1 MENSQSKFT
10 LKYFSLLIKILLF
23 SLLSQYTLANDDKIG
38 TVTEINGTIVAINE
52 ELEERD
58 LLIHD
63 PFFLNEEI
71 FVTEGSSATIQFND
85 STTVIMKEL
94 TSINVSEFE
103 NSKKNPKLKAE
114 LVKGKIII
122 ESGSIAKKDNG
133 EMIVGVTTSS
143 LGLRGTRVDIDLKP
157 SGKSNISLATDSFGN
172 VGAIEVSSDGQT
184 SNITSTE
191 QVLEISENNE
201 TTSREKTDEEKEEAK
216 SVGETLIKS
225 SKIDEEEITKQLQ
238 QKLEEGNLQ
247 DANNDGVVDESD
259 VEIAKEQITNEKK
272 QNIDFIVEN
281 SKDEN
286 TEFLS
291 DVINQSDE
299 KSTGEVIE
307 KIIENKDNLV
317 EGVVENLSDKDN
329 KFLTSSTSE
338 GAGLIKEKIFETI
351 VAKETDKSA
360 AILSKVM
367 AKADD
372 ATVASVINNITEKN
386 ANEDSKLSLKVMA
399 DFSEKNPEKLE
410 TLAQNNAD
418 QIEKLTISAVE
429 KAESSKEDAD
439 LIAKVVAVAS
449 DELVNKVVEEV
460 SKSSTDEKQ
469 TLSAQV
475 LKAIVDID
483 SDKIEIINDDVKD
496 TMIKQTIESAQNQQE
511 GTGIQASEDMTSIV
525 SDIIVNSNTETG
537 SKMIEELNN
546 TESESD
552 LSLQVISD
560 ISEKDTAKLNV
571 LSENNKEQ
579 IEKLTETA
587 IKNADASKESAQ
599 LIAKVV
605 ANASDELAN
614 KVVEEVSK
622 SSTDE
627 KQTLSAQVLKA
638 IVDTEPDKLEV
649 INEDVKDTMIKQT
662 IESAQNQQEGTGAEQ
677 NQDMTSIVSDIIV
690 NSNTETGSK
699 MIEELNNTESE
710 SDLSLQVISAISEK
724 DTTKLNTL
732 SENNKEQI
740 EKLTE
745 TAIKNADASKESAD
759 LIAKVVAVA
768 SDELANKVVEEVS
781 KNSTEENQTL
791 SAQVLKA
798 IVDTEPNKLD
808 IIEDDVKDTMIK
820 QTIESAQNQQ
830 EGTGIQASED
840 MTSIVS
846 DIIVNSNTETGSKM
860 IEELNNSSTNTDSD
874 LSLQVISAISEKDT
888 TKLNTLSEN
897 NKEQI
902 EKLTET
908 AIKNADASEE
918 NAQLIAKVV
927 ANASDELANKV
938 VEEVSKNSTDEN
950 QALSAKVMKSIVET
964 NPEKIETLS
973 DENKETI
980 ITQTIEAAKNQS
992 EGTSTD
998 EIDLTNT
1005 IAEIVTKSDTATAA
1019 KVLEKLDE
1027 ASTESDSKLSLSVV
1041 SNLTKQ
1047 ENYEEKME
1055 ILSVTSSV
1063 VEQSITKLVE
1073 KAVEN
1078 ASSEEDL
1085 EMVTNI
1091 VENSKGTIADKVI
1104 NSANKNEESKKKI
1117 TEVIVKVVE
1126 KNPEKAVE
1134 IIEKNKNTNTVL
1146 ETVKTKIEKGEA
1158 VSSED
1163 FEKVFDTNVSPN

>member
-1 MENSQSKFT
+1 MKESQSKFT
-10 LKYFSLLIKILLF
+10 LKYFNLLIKILLF
-23 SLLSQYTLANDDKIG
+23 SLLSEYTLANDDKIG
-38 TVTEINGTIVAINE
+38 TVTEINGTIVAIND

-122 ESGSIAKKDNG
+122 ESGSIAKKENG
-133 EMIVGVTTSS
+133 EMIFGVTTSS

-172 VGAIEVSSDGQT
+172 VGAIEVNLDGQT

-201 TTSREKTDEEKEEAK
+201 TTSRDKTDDEKEEAK
-216 SVGETLIKS
+216 TVGETLIKS
-225 SKIDEEEITKQLQ
+225 SIIDEEEITKQLQ
-238 QKLEEGNLQ
+238 QKLEDGNLQ

-259 VEIAKEQITNEKK
+259 VEVAKEQITNEKK

-307 KIIENKDNLV
+307 KIIKDKDNLI

-360 AILSKVM
+360 SILSKVM

-386 ANEDSKLSLKVMA
+386 ANADSKLSLKVMA

-410 TLAQNNAD
+410 MLAQNNTD

-429 KAESSKEDAD
+429 EAQSSQEDAD

-449 DELVNKVVEEV
+449 DELVNK
-460 SKSSTDEKQ
+460 
-469 TLSAQV
+469 
-475 LKAIVDID
+475 I
-483 SDKIEIINDDVKD
+483 
-496 TMIKQTIESAQNQQE
+496 
-511 GTGIQASEDMTSIV
+511 
-525 SDIIVNSNTETG
+525 
-537 SKMIEELNN
+537 
-546 TESESD
+546 
-552 LSLQVISD
+552 
-560 ISEKDTAKLNV
+560 
-571 LSENNKEQ
+571 
-579 IEKLTETA
+579 
-587 IKNADASKESAQ
+587 
-599 LIAKVV
+599 
-605 ANASDELAN
+605 
-614 KVVEEVSK
+614 
-622 SSTDE
+622 
-627 KQTLSAQVLKA
+627 
-638 IVDTEPDKLEV
+638 
-649 INEDVKDTMIKQT
+649 
-662 IESAQNQQEGTGAEQ
+662 
-677 NQDMTSIVSDIIV
+677 
-690 NSNTETGSK
+690 
-699 MIEELNNTESE
+699 
-710 SDLSLQVISAISEK
+710 
-724 DTTKLNTL
+724 
-732 SENNKEQI
+732 
-740 EKLTE
+740 
-745 TAIKNADASKESAD
+745 
-759 LIAKVVAVA
+759 
-768 SDELANKVVEEVS
+768 VEEVS
-781 KNSTEENQTL
+781 KNSNE
-791 SAQVLKA
+791 
-798 IVDTEPNKLD
+798 
-808 IIEDDVKDTMIK
+808 
-820 QTIESAQNQQ
+820 
-830 EGTGIQASED
+830 
-840 MTSIVS
+840 
-846 DIIVNSNTETGSKM
+846 
-860 IEELNNSSTNTDSD
+860 
-874 LSLQVISAISEKDT
+874 
-888 TKLNTLSEN
+888 
-897 NKEQI
+897 
-902 EKLTET
+902 
-908 AIKNADASEE
+908 
-918 NAQLIAKVV
+918 
-927 ANASDELANKV
+927 
-938 VEEVSKNSTDEN
+938 EN

-980 ITQTIEAAKNQS
+980 ITQTLEAAKNQA
-992 EGTSTD
+992 EGTFTD
-998 EIDLTNT
+998 EVDLTNT
-1005 IAEIVTKSDTATAA
+1005 IAEIVTKSDTGTAA
-1019 KVLEKLDE
+1019 KVLETLDE
-1027 ASTESDSKLSLSVV
+1027 ISNESESKLSLSVV

-1055 ILSVTSSV
+1055 ILSVTSSI

-1085 EMVTNI
+1085 ELVSDI

-1117 TEVIVKVVE
+1117 SEVIVKFVE

-1134 IIEKNKNTNTVL
+1134 IIEKNKNTNAVL
-1146 ETVKTKIEKGEA
+1146 ETVKNKIEKGEA
-1158 VSSED
+1158 VSTDD
-1163 FEKVFDTNVSPN
+1163 FEEVFDTNVSPN

>member
-1 MENSQSKFT
+1 MKNSQNNIT
-10 LKYFSLLIKILLF
+10 LKYFRYLIKILLI
-23 SLLSQYTLANDDKIG
+23 SLLSSYSLANDNKIG
-38 TVTEINGTIVAINE
+38 TVTEINGTIVAIND

-71 FVTEGSSATIQFND
+71 FVSEGSSATIQFSD

-103 NSKKNPKLKAE
+103 NSIKNPKLKAE

-133 EMIVGVTTSS
+133 EMIVKVTTSS
-143 LGLRGTRVDIDLKP
+143 LGLRGTRADIDLKP

-172 VGAIEVSSDGQT
+172 VGVIELNLNGQT

-201 TTSREKTDEEKEEAK
+201 TLLRDKTDNEKEEAK
-216 SVGETLIKS
+216 NVVETLINS
-225 SKIDEEEITKQLQ
+225 SKIDEEEINKQLQ
-238 QKLEEGNLQ
+238 QKLEDGNLQ
-247 DANNDGVVDESD
+247 DANNDGIVDQGD
-259 VEIAKEQITNEKK
+259 VEVTKEQIKNEKK

-291 DVINQSDE
+291 DLINQSDE
-299 KSTGEVIE
+299 KSTGEVME
-307 KIIENKDNLV
+307 KIIEDKDNLV
-317 EGVVENLSDKDN
+317 EGLVENLSDKDN

-338 GAGLIKEKIFETI
+338 GAGIIKEKIFETI

-367 AKADD
+367 AKSNDPTIAL
-372 ATVASVINNITEKN
+372 VINIVTEKN

-410 TLAQNNAD
+410 TLSQNNTD

-449 DELVNKVVEEV
+449 DDLVNKVVEEV
-460 SKSSTDEKQ
+460 SKNSTDENQ

-496 TMIKQTIESAQNQQE
+496 TMIKQTIESAQNQQD
-511 GTGIQASEDMTSIV
+511 GTGIQVSEDMTSIV
-525 SDIIVNSNTETG
+525 SDIIVNTDTETG
-537 SKMIEELNN
+537 SQMIEELNN
-546 TESESD
+546 TESESG

-560 ISEKDTAKLNV
+560 
-571 LSENNKEQ
+571 
-579 IEKLTETA
+579 
-587 IKNADASKESAQ
+587 
-599 LIAKVV
+599 
-605 ANASDELAN
+605 
-614 KVVEEVSK
+614 
-622 SSTDE
+622 
-627 KQTLSAQVLKA
+627 
-638 IVDTEPDKLEV
+638 
-649 INEDVKDTMIKQT
+649 
-662 IESAQNQQEGTGAEQ
+662 
-677 NQDMTSIVSDIIV
+677 
-690 NSNTETGSK
+690 
-699 MIEELNNTESE
+699 
-710 SDLSLQVISAISEK
+710 ISEK

-745 TAIKNADASKESAD
+745 TAVKNADASEESAQ

-768 SDELANKVVEEVS
+768 SDELINKVVEEVS
-781 KNSTEENQTL
+781 KNSTDENQTL

-830 EGTGIQASED
+830 EGTGAQQDQD

-846 DIIVNSNTETGSKM
+846 DIIVNTDTETGSKM
-860 IEELNNSSTNTDSD
+860 IEELNNSSNNIESN
-874 LSLQVISAISEKDT
+874 LSLKVISAISEKDT
-888 TKLNTLSEN
+888 TKLDTLSEN

-918 NAQLIAKVV
+918 SADLIAKVV
-927 ANASDELANKV
+927 AVASDELINKV
-938 VEEVSKNSTDEN
+938 VQEVTKNSTEEN
-950 QALSAKVMKSIVET
+950 QALSARVMKSIVET
-964 NPEKIETLS
+964 NPEKIENLS
-973 DENKETI
+973 DENKGNI
-980 ITQTIEAAKNQS
+980 ILQTIEAAKNQAEGNSSDS
-992 EGTSTD
+992 E
-998 EIDLTNT
+998 DLSNT
-1005 IAEIVTKSDTATAA
+1005 IAEIVTKSDDGTAA
-1019 KVLEKLDE
+1019 KVLETLNETIDDSE
-1027 ASTESDSKLSLSVV
+1027 SKLALSVV

-1047 ENYEEKME
+1047 ENFEVKLDM
-1055 ILSVTSSV
+1055 LSVTSSAID
-1063 VEQSITKLVE
+1063 QTINKLVE

-1078 ASSEEDL
+1078 ASTSDDL
-1085 EMVTNI
+1085 KLVSDI
-1091 VENSKGTIADKVI
+1091 VENTKGSVADKVI
-1104 NSANKNEESKKKI
+1104 NTANKSVESKKKI
-1117 TEVIVKVVE
+1117 TEIIVEVVE
-1126 KNPEKAVE
+1126 KNPEKAIE
-1134 IIEKNKNTNTVL
+1134 IIEKNKNTSAVL
-1146 ETVKTKIEKGEA
+1146 ETIKTKIENNEA
-1158 VSSED
+1158 VSADDFSE
-1163 FEKVFDTNVSPN
+1163 VFDRDVSPN